1 MIDYT
6 MYAENEDFME
16 ILNYLRGDC
25 IASEC
30 EVIDALDMDADI
42 VEEHYKLAQAV
53 VAEEIENGIIGDP
66 EGAAIAELAMNF
78 FSFM

>member
-30 EVIDALDMDADI
+30 EVINLRRKPTCLR
-42 VEEHYKLAQAV
+42 V
-53 VAEEIENGIIGDP
+53 G
-66 EGAAIAELAMNF
+66 
-78 FSFM
+78 